1 MTMIDGLYR
10 YDYGIEVRLIT
21 LESIPTGVKANSPC
35 IIGIKHVQIPIFKI
49 TQKTFPNINLQFIQ
63 TTILNPAKAG

>member
-10 YDYGIEVRLIT
+10 YDYGIELRLIT
-21 LESIPTGVKANSPC
+21 LESIPTGEKTNSPC
-35 IIGIKHVQIPIFKI
+35 IIGIKHVQI
-49 TQKTFPNINLQFIQ
+49 QNINLQLIQ